1 MRDLEFT
8 SDEAFKKRLTY
19 FKVIYAL
26 GVSVCL
32 IYLVKYNFEY
42 KTSEYNHVL
51 IPGWLGFALIPPL
64 IMKFTRNFLW
74 SALTLSF
81 FAIAML
87 TYLLYTAGG
96 AEAPGIFW
104 LAAVPL
110 VLGVL
115 IGLPG
120 SLAGYIIVT
129 IIITCFWVLH
139 VSSIGP
145 NVITDY
151 GSYEKE
157 KSFNLIT
164 FLLFSCFTT
173 HQYIKSE
180 ERHLKRLQKQNSDVE
195 NLLRVLIHDVAN
207 TLTGMTSNL
216 LRAKEGPMAFSSV
229 EFERMEKAV
238 DDIQNLLSQV
248 RHLKS
253 VKDGKAELPLKPLS
267 LNLVLNEVYES
278 TLSQAQRKG
287 IKLSLEISRDRMM
300 INAERTILSNVVLL
314 NLMSNAIKFSHPGAR
329 IDVRAFPQ
337 DDGVIIEIQDYGI
350 GIPADILEQIFSLQA
365 KTSRPGT
372 QGEKG
377 TGYGMPLAKEYLQLM
392 DGNLEIHSQIEPR
405 PERPRGT
412 LVRLK
417 LPLAKVQA
425 EPS

>member
-51 IPGWLGFALIPPL
+51 IPGWFGFAIIPL
-64 IMKFTRNFLW
+64 LMMRVTKNFLW
-74 SALTLSF
+74 SALTLAI
-81 FAIAML
+81 FAIGML

-129 IIITCFWVLH
+129 VIIGCFWVLH
-139 VSSIGP
+139 ASNIGP

-151 GSYEKE
+151 GNYEKE

-180 ERHLKRLQKQNSDVE
+180 ERHLKRLQKQNNDVE

-207 TLTGMTSNL
+207 TLSGMTSNL
-216 LRAKEGPMAFSSV
+216 LRAKEGPMAFPSV

-267 LNLVLNEVYES
+267 LTLVLNEVYES
-278 TLSQAQRKG
+278 ILSQAQRKG

-314 NLMSNAIKFSHPGAR
+314 NLMSNAIKFSHPGER
-329 IDVRAFPQ
+329 IDVRAFSK
-337 DDGVIIEIQDYGI
+337 DDGVFVEIQDYGI
-350 GIPADILEQIFSLQA
+350 GIPAEILDQIFSLQA
-365 KTSRPGT
+365 RTSRQGT

-392 DGNLEIHSQIEPR
+392 DGTIEIHSQIEASPQ
-405 PERPRGT
+405 RPRGT
-412 LVRLK
+412 TVRLK
-417 LPLAKVQA
+417 LPLAKIQT
-425 EPS
+425 ELS